1 MSSSQLAI
9 KMRQIGRDGQ
19 PYTQS
24 TDLALAVPAYSA
36 YLKNDWVLRR
46 SLILVL
52 PLGLLLTG
60 CAPSDP
66 SAAPSSNEE
75 RPIRVAGAEGDV
87 RGETRTVSPVSSR
100 SVVGTETNE
109 RTGREHVVQAVLR
122 ETRPVGSAVST
133 EAGRLSDDVRSR
145 VAVQA
150 TPSATLPRRS
160 LAEGGGSTESG
171 LPLRG
176 SAGVRANT
184 TEVLAVGAPAVASAR
199 EQAPPVPLAVV
210 AAAYPQSF
218 TPEQMRALVQLGES
232 FLTETSPMSPNAVT
246 AVVASPDLTPAERWA
261 MSAEASDERFK
272 AMFGYQAFNA
282 MQLQRAREA
291 YAETKAK

>member
-1 MSSSQLAI
+1 MSLSQLAL

-19 PYTQS
+19 PYTRS
-24 TDLALAVPAYSA
+24 TDLALAVPAKSA
-36 YLKNDWVLRR
+36 YLKNEWVLRR
-46 SLILVL
+46 SLVFVL

-66 SAAPSSNEE
+66 SAAPSANEE
-75 RPIRVAGAEGDV
+75 RPIRVAGAAGDA
-87 RGETRTVSPVSSR
+87 RGETRTASPASSR

-109 RTGREHVVQAVLR
+109 RTGREHVVQAVMR

-133 EAGRLSDDVRSR
+133 ETGRLSHDVRSR
-145 VAVQA
+145 VAVQT
-150 TPSATLPRRS
+150 TPSATSTRTRLP
-160 LAEGGGSTESG
+160 EGGTSTESG

-184 TEVLAVGAPAVASAR
+184 TAALGVGAPVVASAR